1 MALCSHAI
9 IIQPDFD
16 GENMGDEV
24 QCGVVYCGEI
34 QCNTLQHFAT
44 PCNVSIKK
52 PFSFYMF

>member
-1 MALCSHAI
+1 MALCSYAI

-34 QCNTLQHFAT
+34 PMQHFAT